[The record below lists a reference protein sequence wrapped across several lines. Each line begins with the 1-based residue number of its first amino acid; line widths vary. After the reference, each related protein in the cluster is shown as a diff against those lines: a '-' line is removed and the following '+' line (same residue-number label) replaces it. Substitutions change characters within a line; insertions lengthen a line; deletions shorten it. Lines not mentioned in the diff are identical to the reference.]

1 MIPMELTGK
10 VAIVTGAGIGIGRAI
25 ALRMAEAGATVVG
38 CQRSL
43 DTGKQLQE
51 ELQGRYGR
59 GKFVPCDI
67 SVEEDVRRLISGTVE
82 EYGRLDILVNNA
94 GRNWVKSTLE
104 MTMADWDAMMGVDLR
119 GTFMCCRYALEPMLK
134 QGSGSIV
141 NIATVHTAAC
151 IPGAAPYDAA
161 KWGMV
166 GLTKSLA
173 IEFAS
178 QGIRINAVSP
188 GLIDTQIWQDVLAAA
203 PDREA
208 SMRYWR
214 SQIPIGRP
222 GQPEE
227 IADICVFLCTDMASY
242 FVGANIYVDGGMTS
256 SLVGDDPSVRA
267 SVSER

>member
-1 MIPMELTGK
+1 
-10 VAIVTGAGIGIGRAI
+10 
-25 ALRMAEAGATVVG
+25 
-38 CQRSL
+38 
-43 DTGKQLQE
+43 
-51 ELQGRYGR
+51 
-59 GKFVPCDI
+59 
-67 SVEEDVRRLISGTVE
+67 
-82 EYGRLDILVNNA
+82 
-94 GRNWVKSTLE
+94 
-104 MTMADWDAMMGVDLR
+104 MADWDAMMGVDLR
-119 GTFMCCRYALEPMLK
+119 GTFMCCRYALEPMLV

-178 QGIRINAVSP
+178 RGIRINAVSP

-208 SMRYWR
+208 SIRYWR

>member
-1 MIPMELTGK
+1 MIPMDLSGK

-25 ALRMAEAGATVVG
+25 ALRMAEAGAHVVG
-38 CQRSL
+38 CQRSIE
-43 DTGKQLQE
+43 TGVQLE
-51 ELQGRYGR
+51 KELQQRFGK
-59 GKFVPCDI
+59 GKFVSCDI

-82 EYGRLDILVNNA
+82 ELGRLDILVNNA
-94 GRNWVKSTLE
+94 GRNWVKSTME
-104 MTMADWDAMMGVDLR
+104 TTMADWDAMMGVDLR
-119 GTFMCCRYALEPMLK
+119 GTFMCCRYALEPMLR
-134 QGSGSIV
+134 QGSGNII

-161 KWGMV
+161 KWGLV

-173 IEFAS
+173 IEFAAR
-178 QGIRINAVSP
+178 GIRINAVSP

-208 SMRYWR
+208 SIRYWR
-214 SQIPIGRP
+214 SQIPLGRP

-267 SVSER
+267 QVAER

>member
-1 MIPMELTGK
+1 MIPMDLSGK
-10 VAIVTGAGIGIGRAI
+10 VAIVTGAGIGIGMAI
-25 ALRMAEAGATVVG
+25 ALRMAEAGANVVAS
-38 CQRSL
+38 QRSVQ
-43 DTGKQLQE
+43 TGQE
-51 ELQGRYGR
+51 LEQELQRRFGK
-59 GKFVPCDI
+59 GKFMPCDI

-82 EYGRLDILVNNA
+82 EFGRLDILVNNA

-134 QGSGSIV
+134 QGSGSII

-161 KWGMV
+161 KWGLV

-188 GLIDTQIWQDVLAAA
+188 GLIDTQIWRDMLDAA

-208 SMRYWR
+208 SIRYWR
-214 SQIPIGRP
+214 SQIPIGRV
-222 GQPEE
+222 GKPEE
-227 IADICVFLCTDMASY
+227 VADICVFLCTDMAAY
-242 FVGANIYVDGGMTS
+242 FIGSNIFVDGGMTS

-267 SVSER
+267 SVPER

>member
-1 MIPMELTGK
+1 MIPMDLSGK
-10 VAIVTGAGIGIGRAI
+10 VAIVTGAGMGIGRAI

-38 CQRSL
+38 CQRSVE
-43 DTGKQLQE
+43 TGKQLEE
-51 ELQGRYGR
+51 ELRRRYGR

-67 SVEEDVRRLISGTVE
+67 SVEEDVQRLIRGTVE
-82 EYGRLDILVNNA
+82 EFERLDILVNNA

-104 MTMADWDAMMGVDLR
+104 MTMDDWDAMMGVDLR
-119 GTFMCCRYALEPMLK
+119 GTFMCCKYALEPMLQ
-134 QGSGSIV
+134 QGGGNII

-178 QGIRINAVSP
+178 RGIRINAVSP

-242 FVGANIYVDGGMTS
+242 FIGANIYVDGGMTS

>member
-1 MIPMELTGK
+1 MIPMDLSGK
-10 VAIVTGAGIGIGRAI
+10 VAIVTGAGVGIGRAI
-25 ALRMAEAGATVVG
+25 ALRMAEAGALVVG

-43 DTGKQLQE
+43 DTGKQLE
-51 ELQGRYGR
+51 AELQRRFGQ

-67 SVEEDVRRLISGTVE
+67 SVEEDVRRLIMGSAE
-82 EYGRLDILVNNA
+82 EFGRLDILVNNA
-94 GRNWVKSTLE
+94 GRNWVKSTME

-134 QGSGSIV
+134 QGSGNII
-141 NIATVHTAAC
+141 NIATVHTSAC

-161 KWGMV
+161 KWGLV

-242 FVGANIYVDGGMTS
+242 FVGANILVDGGMTS

-267 SVSER
+267 TVPER